1 MSEFETARLAM
12 VNSQIRPNDV
22 TDHRIQD
29 AMADIPRERFLP
41 KSQAAKAYADIEAKV
56 ADGRYMLTPRDLAKL
71 IQAADIRHSDV
82 VLDVACG
89 RGYST
94 AVLARMA
101 ETVVGLEQK
110 DLGLA
115 EKATSA
121 LNAIEADNAVI
132 VDGDLSKGVPGQ
144 GPFDV
149 IIVNGAVAEP
159 AQAWLDQLA
168 VGGRLAVIVR
178 DGTVGQARI
187 YTKAQNSVG
196 DRSVF
201 DTTAPYL
208 PGFEPEA
215 KFAF

>member
-71 IQAADIRHSDV
+71 IQAADIRRSDV

-132 VDGDLSKGVPGQ
+132 VDGDLPKGVPGQ

-149 IIVNGAVAEP
+149 IVVNGAVAEP

-196 DRSVF
+196 DRNVF

-208 PGFEPEA
+208 PGFEPES

>member
-1 MSEFETARLAM
+1 M
-12 VNSQIRPNDV
+12 
-22 TDHRIQD
+22 
-29 AMADIPRERFLP
+29 
-41 KSQAAKAYADIEAKV
+41 
-56 ADGRYMLTPRDLAKL
+56 G
-71 IQAADIRHSDV
+71 
-82 VLDVACG
+82 
-89 RGYST
+89 
-94 AVLARMA
+94 
-101 ETVVGLEQK
+101 
-110 DLGLA
+110 
-115 EKATSA
+115 A
-121 LNAIEADNAVI
+121 LFRQR
-132 VDGDLSKGVPGQ
+132 SKGVPGQ

-149 IIVNGAVAEP
+149 IVVNGAVAEP

-196 DRSVF
+196 DPNVF

>member
-41 KSQAAKAYADIEAKV
+41 KSQSAKAYADIEAKV
-56 ADGRYMLTPRDLAKL
+56 AEGRYMLTPRDLAKL
-71 IQAADIRHSDV
+71 IQAADIRRSDV
-82 VLDVACG
+82 VLDIACG

-94 AVLARMA
+94 AVLARLA

-115 EKATSA
+115 EKATEALSA
-121 LNAIEADNAVI
+121 IQADNAVV

-159 AQAWLDQLA
+159 AQAWIDQLA

-178 DGTVGQARI
+178 DGSVGQARI

-196 DRSVF
+196 DRNVF
-201 DTTAPYL
+201 DTAPPYL

>member
-1 MSEFETARLAM
+1 MSDFAVARLAM

-71 IQAADIRHSDV
+71 IQAADIRRSDV

-149 IIVNGAVAEP
+149 IVVNGAVAEP

-196 DRSVF
+196 DRNVF

>member
-29 AMADIPRERFLP
+29 AMADIPRERFMP

-56 ADGRYMLTPRDLAKL
+56 AEGRYMLTPRDLAKL
-71 IQAADIRHSDV
+71 IQACDIRHSDV

-94 AVLARMA
+94 AVLSRMA

-115 EKATSA
+115 EKATQA
-121 LNAIEADNAVI
+121 LNAIEADNAV
-132 VDGDLSKGVPGQ
+132 VVEGELSKGVPGQ
-144 GPFDV
+144 GPFNV
-149 IIVNGAVAEP
+149 IIVNGAVAKP

-168 VGGRLAVIVR
+168 VGGRLAVVVR

>member
-41 KSQAAKAYADIEAKV
+41 KSQSAKAYADIEAKV
-56 ADGRYMLTPRDLAKL
+56 AEGRFMLTPRDLAKL
-71 IQAADIRHSDV
+71 IQAADIRRTDV

-110 DLGLA
+110 DLGLV
-115 EKATSA
+115 EKATDA
-121 LNAIEADNAVI
+121 LNAIETDNAV
-132 VDGDLSKGVPGQ
+132 VVEGDLSKGVPGQ

-187 YTKAQNSVG
+187 YTKAQTSVG

>member
-1 MSEFETARLAM
+1 MSEYETARLAM

-41 KSQAAKAYADIEAKV
+41 KSQSAKAYADIEAKV
-56 ADGRYMLTPRDLAKL
+56 AEGRYMLTPRDLAKL
-71 IQAADIRHSDV
+71 IQAADIRRSDV

-94 AVLARMA
+94 AVLSRMA

-115 EKATSA
+115 EKATDA

-132 VDGDLSKGVPGQ
+132 VEGDLSKGVPGQ
-144 GPFDV
+144 GPFNV

-178 DGTVGQARI
+178 DGSVGQARI

-208 PGFEPEA
+208 PGFEPVA

>member
-29 AMADIPRERFLP
+29 AMADIPRERFMP

-56 ADGRYMLTPRDLAKL
+56 AEGRYMLTPRDLAKL
-71 IQAADIRHSDV
+71 IQACDIRHSDV

-94 AVLARMA
+94 AVLSRMA

-110 DLGLA
+110 DLDLA
-115 EKATSA
+115 EKATQA
-121 LNAIEADNAVI
+121 LNAIEADNAV
-132 VDGDLSKGVPGQ
+132 VVEGELSKGVPGQ
-144 GPFDV
+144 GPFNV
-149 IIVNGAVAEP
+149 IIVNGAVAKP

-168 VGGRLAVIVR
+168 VGGRLAVVVR

-196 DRSVF
+196 DRNVF

>member
-41 KSQAAKAYADIEAKV
+41 KSQAAKAYADTEARV
-56 ADGRYMLTPRDLAKL
+56 AEGRFMLTPRDLAKL
-71 IQAADIRHSDV
+71 VQAADIRPTDV

-94 AVLARMA
+94 AVLARLA
-101 ETVVGLEQK
+101 ETVVGLEQN

-115 EKATSA
+115 EKATDA
-121 LNAIEADNAVI
+121 LNAIETDNAAV
-132 VDGDLSKGVPGQ
+132 VEGELSKGVPGQ

-159 AQAWLDQLA
+159 AQAWIDQLS

-178 DGTVGQARI
+178 DGSVGRARI
-187 YTKAQNSVG
+187 YTKAQNTVG
-196 DRSVF
+196 DRDVF

>member
-1 MSEFETARLAM
+1 MSEYETARLAM

-41 KSQAAKAYADIEAKV
+41 KSQSAKAYADIEAKV
-56 ADGRYMLTPRDLAKL
+56 AEGRYMLTPRDLAKL
-71 IQAADIRHSDV
+71 IQAADIRRSDV

-94 AVLARMA
+94 AVLSRMA

-115 EKATSA
+115 EKATDA

-132 VDGDLSKGVPGQ
+132 VEGDLSKGVPGQ
-144 GPFDV
+144 GPFNV

-178 DGTVGQARI
+178 DGSVGQARI